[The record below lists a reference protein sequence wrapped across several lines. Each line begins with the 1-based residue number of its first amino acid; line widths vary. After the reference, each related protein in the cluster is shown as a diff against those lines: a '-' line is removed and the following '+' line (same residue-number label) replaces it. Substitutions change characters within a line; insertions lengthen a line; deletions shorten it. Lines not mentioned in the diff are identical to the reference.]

1 MLFWEQRVKIEETKQ
16 VIIIAKKV
24 DKKVKSFK
32 YIFTFVVVVVLWS
45 LVYTVQR
52 SSWG

>member
-24 DKKVKSFK
+24 DKKVKSF
-32 YIFTFVVVVVLWS
+32 
-45 LVYTVQR
+45 
-52 SSWG
+52 